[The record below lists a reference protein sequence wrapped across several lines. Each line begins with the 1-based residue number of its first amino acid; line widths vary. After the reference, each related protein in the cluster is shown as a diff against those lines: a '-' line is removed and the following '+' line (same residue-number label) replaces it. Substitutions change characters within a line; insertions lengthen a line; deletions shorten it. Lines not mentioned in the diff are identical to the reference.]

1 MNDVNRE
8 VIREFRANRGE
19 VGGAFEGVQFADSQ
33 ERTARRWNRGLT
45 FTLASRFTVDPDQGR
60 RHADR

>member
-19 VGGAFEGVQFADSQ
+19 VGGAFEGVQFADFQ
-33 ERTARRWNRGLT
+33 ERTARLIPVVALEPG
-45 FTLASRFTVDPDQGR
+45 A
-60 RHADR
+60 